1 MTQRLNDAHI
11 QEFLASK
18 AVVVLATLQADGSPL
33 AMPMWFLHD
42 PGALTMISVA
52 STQKVRNLERDGRV
66 SVVAEAGTGSDIRG
80 VTIQGR
86 AEFLLGESAVR
97 RSLVDRL
104 LAKYH
109 PHLEHRWGGRAL
121 PHDRVM
127 FRIMP
132 TRVTAWG
139 LGTPVH

>member
-1 MTQRLNDAHI
+1 MTERLGDAHI
-11 QEFLASK
+11 QHFLASK

-52 STQKVRNLERDGRV
+52 NTQKVRNLERDGRV

-80 VTIQGR
+80 VTIQGLV
-86 AEFLLGESAVR
+86 EFLLSESAER

-104 LAKYH
+104 LTKYD
-109 PHLEHRWGGRAL
+109 PHLECRWGGRAL
-121 PHDRVM
+121 PHDRMM
-127 FRIMP
+127 FQIMP
-132 TRVTAWG
+132 TRVTTWG
-139 LGTPVH
+139 LGAPVH